1 MKRRQVLQLLAS
13 GGICAPGIAGLPS
26 LLLFDARPR
35 LEPKLTTV
43 QSPASG
49 VLSLQISCDE
59 ALQKKYRC
67 ERSKVLYE
75 GLWDFDHDGKFD
87 GVETSGWR
95 NLLAKLPDDYSGL
108 IALDWENAQRR
119 QQYIRDLGGL
129 NGAAAQKSALA
140 EALKLAEAV
149 KEARPKAKLGFYNVP
164 HCGRGYGMA
173 RDGREPWWLAQP
185 ETLKPLLQLCDA
197 MMPSMYLP
205 YRLGVDVS
213 VETNDRRNRN
223 MVDLCQRCG
232 PGKLVLPYV
241 QQIYRNNGESYD
253 RSDIPPLEQYQHAVA
268 FTKAGASG
276 VIFWGSSRL
285 APAKETS
292 LRALRLAVD
301 GMAYSQS
308 E

>member
-1 MKRRQVLQLLAS
+1 
-13 GGICAPGIAGLPS
+13 
-26 LLLFDARPR
+26 
-35 LEPKLTTV
+35 
-43 QSPASG
+43 
-49 VLSLQISCDE
+49 
-59 ALQKKYRC
+59 
-67 ERSKVLYE
+67 
-75 GLWDFDHDGKFD
+75 
-87 GVETSGWR
+87 
-95 NLLAKLPDDYSGL
+95 
-108 IALDWENAQRR
+108 
-119 QQYIRDLGGL
+119 
-129 NGAAAQKSALA
+129 
-140 EALKLAEAV
+140 
-149 KEARPKAKLGFYNVP
+149 
-164 HCGRGYGMA
+164 MA

-185 ETLKPLLQLCDA
+185 QTLKPLLQLCDA

-253 RSDIPPLEQYQHAVA
+253 QSDIPPLEQYQHAVA

-276 VIFWGSSRL
+276 VIFWGASRL